1 MKKSVSKIGLEN
13 RVLTPELFKSNFKT
27 MNERVRIYLTR
38 KYPYLVGG
46 NRVTSQDIQD
56 YLQNGL
62 ERLMV
67 SFDFSS
73 CQFKGEE
80 ITIYGFQKLWFY
92 ASQQAV
98 YADNLKARTIRKD
111 SVTKIVV
118 NGIISEMDGKQTISS
133 TIENKLL
140 EINSTN
146 TKTKKTFGIKAIIRN
161 AISQAQSERDKLF
174 YERVLAHLVIETAIR
189 KASKVKNAIPL
200 SEVIDCFTNQ
210 FQNADAYFMFRKR
223 METDIRLKRLKLA
236 A

>member
-13 RVLTPELFKSNFKT
+13 RVLTPEMFKSNFKT
-27 MNERVRIYLTR
+27 MNERVKIYLTR

-46 NRVTSQDIQD
+46 NRVTGQNIED

-62 ERLMV
+62 EKLMA

-73 CQFKGEE
+73 FQFKGEE
-80 ITIYGFQKLWFY
+80 VTIYDFQKLWFY
-92 ASQQAV
+92 ASQQAI
-98 YADNLKARTIRKD
+98 YADNLKARIIRKD
-111 SVTKIVV
+111 QLTKIVV

-140 EINSTN
+140 EINTTN
-146 TKTKKTFGIKAIIRN
+146 TKTKKTFGIKSIIKKAIN
-161 AISQAQSERDKLF
+161 EAQSERDRLF
-174 YERVLAHLVIETAIR
+174 YERVFAHLIIETAIR
-189 KASKVKNAIPL
+189 KASKVKNAIAL
-200 SEVIDCFTNQ
+200 SEVIDCFNNQ

-223 METDIRLKRLKLA
+223 METDVRLKRLKLA